1 MVGLHMGSC
10 SMLVMWSIYLA
21 PHRCR
26 HPYHIRWC
34 YRSYYRHSCFRLH
47 LRVSVLLDLGLNL
60 LYVRFGCRPL
70 SISFCVIISSISASI
85 SSDCTIFAI
94 RAFLSV
100 TFSSFRRISR
110 RRRRFSFVLEEGF
123 FLLLMW
129 FLFLGCLFLA
139 IDILRWVLIVFLFVL
154 SSVFISGLL

>member
-1 MVGLHMGSC
+1 MVLSQLLSSQLLSSSSSC
-10 SMLVMWSIYLA
+10 LRI
-21 PHRCR
+21 
-26 HPYHIRWC
+26 IRLGIESVVCSLW
-34 YRSYYRHSCFRLH
+34 
-47 LRVSVLLDLGLNL
+47 VS
-60 LYVRFGCRPL
+60 L
-70 SISFCVIISSISASI
+70 SPSLISLCVAISSISASI

-123 FLLLMW
+123 FLLW

-139 IDILRWVLIVFLFVL
+139 IDILRWVLIEFLFVL